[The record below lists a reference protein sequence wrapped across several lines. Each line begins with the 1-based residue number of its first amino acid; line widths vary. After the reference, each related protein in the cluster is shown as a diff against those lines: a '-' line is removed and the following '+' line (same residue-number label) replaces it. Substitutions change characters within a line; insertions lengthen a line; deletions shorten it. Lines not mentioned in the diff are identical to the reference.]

1 MFIQLNNIYKG
12 VNKIMNDLNF
22 YELELIN
29 KLVANHFD
37 NGEPTDN
44 EWELSETLTTKLINQ
59 LDSLPLIHNH

>member
-1 MFIQLNNIYKG
+1 
-12 VNKIMNDLNF
+12 MNELNF

-37 NGEPTDN
+37 NGEPTDK

-59 LDSLPLIHNH
+59 LDALPLIHNH